1 MVLYY
6 VLFNGFIWFLYG
18 FILCF
23 FRFYM
28 VLYGSMTLF
37 LFVCLFV
44 CSFVCLFFN
53 WNLKRGSDGWD

>member
-23 FRFYM
+23 FK
-28 VLYGSMTLF
+28 VLYGF
-37 LFVCLFV
+37 IWFYDIVFVCLFV